1 VTAAHRAHAP
11 EAMHGVADGAGRS
24 RALRLV
30 SAASLAG
37 RAPPARAWLVPEVI
51 PAGATTL
58 LSGDGGTGKSLLA
71 LMLAAS
77 VARGASWLGRPTER
91 GPALVVSA
99 EDGEGELHR
108 RLAEIARAEGFDLR
122 ALSGLHL
129 AALDGETIL
138 AARRSDGTLGA
149 TPLFAALEAAA
160 LPLRPRLIVLDTA
173 AALFGGE
180 EINRRDVQSF
190 ISMLNG
196 LARSCGAAVLL
207 LSHPSRAGLAAGD
220 GLSGSTGWSNAVR
233 ARLYLEQ
240 DGDARKLSVGKSN
253 YGPTGP
259 VASLRWNAGAFA
271 PAAAFEAAGASDL
284 AKRKFLELLTA
295 FTEEGRPVSAAPCR
309 TFAPRVFAADGR
321 AARVTSRG
329 FEAAMR
335 ELLREGAIGLQ
346 DYGPPSRRRTRV
358 VLGGAA

>member
-1 VTAAHRAHAP
+1 
-11 EAMHGVADGAGRS
+11 MHGVADGAGRS

-99 EDGEGELHR
+99 EDCEGELHR
-108 RLAEIARAEGFDLR
+108 RLADISRAEGFDLR
-122 ALSGLHL
+122 ALSGLRL

-207 LSHPSRAGLAAGD
+207 ISHPSRAGLAAGD

-233 ARLYLEQ
+233 PARGHHGRALPYPPPR
-240 DGDARKLSVGKSN
+240 A
-253 YGPTGP
+253 
-259 VASLRWNAGAFA
+259 
-271 PAAAFEAAGASDL
+271 EAAPGARSG
-284 AKRKFLELLTA
+284 
-295 FTEEGRPVSAAPCR
+295 GRRGAG
-309 TFAPRVFAADGR
+309 GR
-321 AARVTSRG
+321 AGPLPPPLGTVSRTPLG
-329 FEAAMR
+329 RRKGGPGLGRFSVFR
-335 ELLREGAIGLQ
+335 NHGWIWKIQPNLSLLERFSPLN
-346 DYGPPSRRRTRV
+346 
-358 VLGGAA
+358 